1 MVTGNPDNIHLDNDP
16 AWVEVQTKIAFQ
28 EDAMLQLSDVVA
40 AQQQDIMKL
49 QNQMKLLVKELSAV
63 LGDLDDSNAS
73 SSVSVDQKPPHY

>member
-1 MVTGNPDNIHLDNDP
+1 MVTSIPDNNDLGADP
-16 AWVEVQTKIAFQ
+16 AWIEVQTKIAFQ

-73 SSVSVDQKPPHY
+73 QSIAIDEKPPHY